1 MKKII
6 IAMIFM
12 TFILFDIGGL
22 ITGLFMSV
30 LGGSVEQTYLY
41 PLYGGMVV
49 LAGIIVG
56 AAEIIRE
63 DIKALKEGTPS
74 KTKLLSEQIREH
86 ANEEKESEPEK

>member
-63 DIKALKEGTPS
+63 DIKELKEGKPTER
-74 KTKLLSEQIREH
+74 KTLSEQIQEH
-86 ANEEKESEPEK
+86 ANEKKETEPKK

>member
-63 DIKALKEGTPS
+63 DIKELKEGKPTKR
-74 KTKLLSEQIREH
+74 KTLSEQIQEH
-86 ANEEKESEPEK
+86 GNEKKESKPES